1 VSGGRLVAARYAA
14 IAIAALAVAGSVP
27 ANAAAKPSAAPQL
40 DARAWVLVDA
50 RTGETLAARA
60 GARPLP
66 IASATKLM
74 TAHLAFER
82 LPLRKRVRMAP
93 YSAIPAESLLGAP
106 AGTPISVRDLLY
118 SLILESA
125 NDSAFTL
132 AEVIGGSQ
140 RGFAVKMNRSAA
152 ALGLVNTHY
161 TNPIGLDSPANYSS
175 AHDLAALARVLLRNR
190 TFARIADSTQALL
203 PSLRPPRTIGTRN
216 TLLFRAPWV
225 NGVKTGHTLGAG
237 YVLVGSGE
245 RKGTELIS
253 VVLGAPSEYQRDSES
268 LALLDYGFELYRS
281 RRPVRTREVVARPSI
296 RYAGGELPLVA
307 AHAIPVGVRRGQRLE
322 VSVRAP
328 REVSGPIRRGEP
340 LGRVLVTVDGR
351 EAGGARLLASRSIP
365 KASALEKVRSG
376 ATSWP
381 ILLAIGLSVILV
393 LAIVLRRRR
402 GGLEASEEE
411 MRNIREQ
418 RRREREQ
425 RRNHGGGPA

>member
-1 VSGGRLVAARYAA
+1 M
-14 IAIAALAVAGSVP
+14 
-27 ANAAAKPSAAPQL
+27 
-40 DARAWVLVDA
+40 LVDA
-50 RTGETLAARA
+50 RTGEALVSHA

-74 TAHLAFER
+74 TAHLALER
-82 LPLRKRVRMAP
+82 LPLRRRVRMAP

-132 AEVIGGSQ
+132 AETIGGSQ
-140 RGFAVKMNRSAA
+140 RGFARLMNRSAA

-161 TNPIGLDSPANYSS
+161 TNPIGLDAPANYSS
-175 AHDLAALARVLLRNR
+175 ARDLAALARLLLRDR
-190 TFARIADSTQALL
+190 TFSRIADSTEALL
-203 PSLRPPRTIGTRN
+203 PSLRPPREIGPRN

-268 LALLDYGFELYRS
+268 LALLDYGFGLYRP
-281 RRPVRTREVVARPSI
+281 RRPVRTREVIARPSI
-296 RYAGGELPLVA
+296 RYAGGELALVA

-328 REVSGPIRRGEP
+328 HQVTGPIRRGKP

-365 KASALEKVRSG
+365 KASAFDKVRSG
-376 ATSWP
+376 AESWP
-381 ILLAIGLSVILV
+381 VLLAVGLFVILV
-393 LAIVLRRRR
+393 VGIVLRRRR
-402 GGLEASEEE
+402 SGPTANEEE
-411 MRNIREQ
+411 MRNRREQ
-418 RRREREQ
+418 RRKAREQ
-425 RRNHGGGPA
+425 RRQDGGEGPT